1 VQRGAGYGDALR
13 SRQFR
18 ALFIGQAVS
27 ITGTSVAAVA
37 LTILVYRKTGS
48 PFLSSLTFAL
58 GFLPFLLSGGLLSSL
73 VDRVRPRRLVNACDA
88 TCAVVAATMAI
99 PGLPVAVLLTL
110 LFLLGTMASLAGGA
124 RGALVRATVSDE
136 AYVPARSLMKI
147 ASQTAQLG
155 GNAVGGA
162 LVVALGTDG
171 AILVN
176 ATSFAIAFAVI
187 RVVVADHPN
196 LGIAGNAN
204 MLRDSLSGIR
214 DVLGRPALARLLL
227 LGWLTPMFSVAPEAL
242 AAPYVSAR
250 HYSAAV
256 VGWWLC
262 ALPAGT
268 IVGDLLGVR
277 YLRPGM
283 QQQLVFVAAAVS
295 FVPYLAFVGGPRVPV
310 AIPLLALSGLF
321 GMYSLGLDAR
331 VRDVAPTHLFPR
343 VMALNQAGLM
353 TLQGLGFAAAG
364 AIAGAIGSG
373 RAIALAGC
381 LGLVVTFFLALSGQY
396 RSSSTSRSSLM
407 PK

>member
-1 VQRGAGYGDALR
+1 MTRGAGYAGALR
-13 SRQFR
+13 SREFR
-18 ALFIGQAVS
+18 ALFTGQTVS
-27 ITGTSVAAVA
+27 VTGTSVAAVA

-58 GFLPFLLSGGLLSSL
+58 GFLPYLLAGALLSGL

-88 TCAVVAATMAI
+88 SCAVVAGVMAI
-99 PGLPVAVLLTL
+99 PGLPVAALLAL

-124 RGALVRATVSDE
+124 RNALVRATVSEE

-147 ASQTAQLG
+147 AGQTAQLG

-162 LVVALGTDG
+162 LVVALGTSG

-176 ATSFAIAFAVI
+176 AGSFVIAFGVI
-187 RVVVADHPN
+187 RFVVADHPN

-204 MLRDSLSGIR
+204 LVRDSLAGIR
-214 DVLGRPALARLLL
+214 DVLGRPALTRLLL

-250 HYSAAV
+250 HHSAAV

-277 YLRPGM
+277 FLRPGT
-283 QQQLVFVAAAVS
+283 QQRLVFAAAAAG
-295 FVPYLAFVGGPRVPV
+295 FVPYLVFADGPAIPV
-310 AIPLLALSGLF
+310 AIPLLAVSGLF

-331 VRDVAPTHLFPR
+331 VRDVAPAHLFPR

-353 TLQGLGFAAAG
+353 TLQGLGFAIAG
-364 AIAGAIGSG
+364 AVAGAIGSG

-381 LGLVVTFFLALSGQY
+381 VGLVVTSLLSLVGQY